1 MGNYSLTQITKTLEK
16 LFSAGFNSDKT
27 ILAMKI
33 EDLEKIPN
41 LQSNEALIIID
52 FKKAVKNKQVV
63 AFLSGN
69 NQKGSEK

>member
-27 ILAMKI
+27 ILSMKI

-63 AFLSGN
+63 AFLSSN